1 MAMAERRFYRSTSL
15 PLALSLTPK
24 NPSQGKRL
32 LSGWRRK
39 ATANW
44 KSIKLIYR
52 QGTIV
57 PLLASVIAGGAIITP
72 IVIVLVKSLSTG
84 KLGASVGFTV
94 ANYLRVFGDRDIL
107 PLLNNSILYAA
118 GSALLGTG
126 LGGLLAWI
134 VARTNTPGK
143 ALVELMPLYPILMPP
158 IMKNIAWILLLAP
171 KSGILNNMLQEY
183 FGIEAQIFNAF
194 SMAGMVWVFGL
205 ACVPLGYLFLLPV
218 FLSFDPSLEESAYI
232 AGSRPVHTTLRIT
245 FPLAVP
251 AFLSALVLNFLR
263 GLRSFETPVL
273 QGTPGN
279 INVFVSRVYDSMALE
294 FNTGL
299 ATAYSVV
306 LVVLSVITLF
316 FYIRATRSSERYA
329 TITGKGYRVKVLD
342 IGIWKYVTFLA
353 VFLYFLVGIA
363 IPFVVLIVVSM
374 IPYFDYETFM
384 KFPSN
389 MVLSNYTKVMKHPS
403 FITGLYNSL
412 VLSITIALSTVLS
425 GIVMAFTIY
434 RTRTYGAKVFE
445 FIGTLPLAFPPL
457 VLSVGLVIVFL
468 GTPLYNSL
476 WALGLGL
483 FVAYFPYAFRN
494 ASGSIVNIHKELDEA
509 AWVHGAKWRHVFFKI
524 TLPILKPS
532 VGGALFYIFIEA
544 IRNVDVAVLLTSPG
558 HEYGPV
564 TLFEYFRV
572 GQWAEAAAGGVIYLL
587 ILIVAVSLAK
597 FAFNLKF
604 SL

>member
-1 MAMAERRFYRSTSL
+1 
-15 PLALSLTPK
+15 
-24 NPSQGKRL
+24 
-32 LSGWRRK
+32 
-39 ATANW
+39 
-44 KSIKLIYR
+44 
-52 QGTIV
+52 V
-57 PLLASVIAGGAIITP
+57 PLLASAIAGAAIITP
-72 IVIVLVKSLSTG
+72 VLVVLWRSFTTG
-84 KLGASVGFTV
+84 KLGFTVGLNV
-94 ANYLRVFGDRDIL
+94 ANYLRVFGDRDIWSM
-107 PLLNNSILYAA
+107 LNNSILYAA
-118 GSALLGTG
+118 GSAALGTG
-126 LGGLLAWI
+126 LGALLAWI

-171 KSGILNNMLQEY
+171 RSGVLNNMLQQF
-183 FGIEAQIFNAF
+183 FGIETPVFNAF
-194 SMAGMVWVFGL
+194 SMAGMIWVFGL

-232 AGSRPVHTTLRIT
+232 AGSKPVNTMMKIT

-251 AFLSALVLNFLR
+251 AFLSAFVLNFLR

-279 INVFVSRVYDSMALE
+279 IKVFVSRVYDSMALE

-299 ATAYSVV
+299 ATAYSIV
-306 LVVLSVITLF
+306 LVALSVITLY
-316 FYIRATRSSERYA
+316 FYVRATRFSERYA
-329 TITGKGYRVKVLD
+329 TITGKGYRVKVID
-342 IGIWKYVTFLA
+342 IGAWKYLTFVA
-353 VFLYFLVGIA
+353 VFLYFLAGIA

-384 KFPSN
+384 SFPSN
-389 MVLSNYTKVMKHPS
+389 MALKNYYTVMKHPS
-403 FITGLYNSL
+403 FVTGLYNSL
-412 VLSITIALSTVLS
+412 LLSVSIAVVTVFS

-434 RTRTYGAKVFE
+434 RTRAYGTKIFE

-457 VLSVGLVIVFL
+457 VLSVGLVIIFL

-476 WALGLGL
+476 WALALGL

-494 ASGSIVNIHKELDEA
+494 ASGSIINIHKELDEA

-524 TLPILKPS
+524 TLPILKPA

-544 IRNVDVAVLLTSPG
+544 IRNVDVAVLLTAPG
-558 HEYGPV
+558 MEYGPV

-572 GQWAEAAAGGVIYLL
+572 GQWAEAAAGGVIYLI
-587 ILIVAVSLAK
+587 ILIVAVSIAK

>member
-1 MAMAERRFYRSTSL
+1 MAKDIAAET
-15 PLALSLTPK
+15 AVH
-24 NPSQGKRL
+24 
-32 LSGWRRK
+32 WR
-39 ATANW
+39 W
-44 KSIKLIYR
+44 VKLIYK
-52 QGTIV
+52 QGTLI
-57 PLLASVIAGGAIITP
+57 PLFASVIAGSLIIAP
-72 IVIVLVKSLSTG
+72 VLIVLSRSLTTAR
-84 KLGASVGFTV
+84 LGTFVGLTSE
-94 ANYLRVFGDRDIL
+94 NYVRVFTDPKL
-107 PLLNNSILYAA
+107 FPMLWNSLIYAA
-118 GSALLGTG
+118 GSAVIGTV

-134 VARTNTPGK
+134 LARTNTPGK

-171 KSGILNNMLQEY
+171 KAGILNNLLLEY
-183 FGIEAQIFNAF
+183 FGVEGPIFNAF
-194 SMAGMVWVFGL
+194 SMAAMIWVFGL

-232 AGSRPVHTTLRIT
+232 AGSKPINTMFKIT
-245 FPLAVP
+245 FPLAIP
-251 AFLSALVLNFLR
+251 AFTSALVLNFLR

-279 INVFVSRVYDSMALE
+279 IKVFVSRVYDSKALE

-306 LVVLSVITLF
+306 LVVLSVITLY
-316 FYIRATRSSERYA
+316 FYIRATRFSERYA
-329 TITGKGYRVKVLD
+329 TITGKGYRVKVID
-342 IGIWKYVTFLA
+342 IGPWKYLTFLA
-353 VFLYFLVGIA
+353 VFLYFLAGIVL
-363 IPFVVLIVVSM
+363 PFIVLIVVSM
-374 IPYFDYETFM
+374 IPYFDYDTFM
-384 KFPSN
+384 QFPSN
-389 MVLSNYTKVMKHPS
+389 AVLTNYYTVMRHPS
-403 FITGLYNSL
+403 FVTGLYNSL
-412 VLSITIALSTVLS
+412 ILSVTIAIVTVLA

-434 RTRTYGAKVFE
+434 RTRAAGAKVFE

-457 VLSVGLVIVFL
+457 VLSVGLLIIFI

-476 WALGLGL
+476 WALGIGL

-509 AWVHGAKWRHVFFKI
+509 AWVHGARWRHVFFKI

-532 VGGALFYIFIEA
+532 VGGALFYIFVEA
-544 IRNVDVAVLLTSPG
+544 IRNVDVAVLLVSPG

-572 GQWAEAAAGGVIYLL
+572 GQWAEAAAGGAIYLV
-587 ILIVAVSLAK
+587 ILIVAVSVAK
-597 FAFNLKF
+597 FAFKMKF

>member
-1 MAMAERRFYRSTSL
+1 VR
-15 PLALSLTPK
+15 
-24 NPSQGKRL
+24 
-32 LSGWRRK
+32 

-44 KSIKLIYR
+44 KSIKLGLR
-52 QGTIV
+52 QGSIV
-57 PLLASVIAGGAIITP
+57 PLLASAIAGAAIITP
-72 IVIVLVKSLSTG
+72 VLIVLWRSFTTG
-84 KLGASVGFTV
+84 KLGFTV
-94 ANYLRVFGDRDIL
+94 GLHLDNYLRVFGDRDIL
-107 PLLNNSILYAA
+107 PMLGNSVLYAA
-118 GSALLGTG
+118 GSAALGTG
-126 LGGLLAWI
+126 LGALLAWI

-171 KSGILNNMLQEY
+171 KSGILNNMLQQY
-183 FGIEAQIFNAF
+183 FGITEPVFNAF
-194 SMAGMVWVFGL
+194 SMAGMIWVFGV

-232 AGSRPVHTTLRIT
+232 AGSKPVHTMLKIT

-251 AFLSALVLNFLR
+251 AFLSAFVLNFLR

-279 INVFVSRVYDSMALE
+279 IKVFVSRVYDSMALE

-299 ATAYSVV
+299 ATAYSIV
-306 LVVLSVITLF
+306 LVAISIITLY
-316 FYIRATRSSERYA
+316 FYIRTTRFSERYA
-329 TITGKGYRVKVLD
+329 TITGKGYRVNVID
-342 IGIWKYVTFLA
+342 IGPWKYVTFLA
-353 VFLYFLVGIA
+353 VFLYFLIGIA

-389 MVLSNYTKVMKHPS
+389 AVLANYVIVMKHPS
-403 FITGLYNSL
+403 FVSGLYNSL
-412 VLSITIALSTVLS
+412 VLSVTIAVVTVLA

-434 RTRTYGAKVFE
+434 RTRTMGTKVFE

-457 VLSVGLVIVFL
+457 VLSVGLVIIFL

-532 VGGALFYIFIEA
+532 VGGALFYIFVEA

-558 HEYGPV
+558 KEYGPV

-572 GQWAEAAAGGVIYLL
+572 GQWAEAAAGGVIYLI
-587 ILIVAVSLAK
+587 ILTIAVSIAK
-597 FAFNLKF
+597 FAFKMKF

>member
-1 MAMAERRFYRSTSL
+1 MATS
-15 PLALSLTPK
+15 
-24 NPSQGKRL
+24 
-32 LSGWRRK
+32 
-39 ATANW
+39 TANSF
-44 KSIKLIYR
+44 KIAFK
-52 QGTIV
+52 QGTLV
-57 PLLASVIAGGAIITP
+57 PLFASTIAGAAIITP
-72 IVIVLVKSLSTG
+72 VLVVLWRSFTSG
-84 KLGASVGFTV
+84 RLGFDVGLNL
-94 ANYLRVFGDRDIL
+94 ANYMRVFGDKDIMPML
-107 PLLNNSILYAA
+107 SNSVIYAA

-126 LGGLLAWI
+126 VGALLAWI

-143 ALVELMPLYPILMPP
+143 ALVELMPLYPILMPT

-171 KSGILNNMLQEY
+171 KSGILNGMLQQF
-183 FGIEAQIFNAF
+183 FGIETLVFNAF
-194 SMAGMVWVFGL
+194 SMAGMIWVFGL

-232 AGSRPVHTTLRIT
+232 AGSKPMHTMLKIT

-251 AFLSALVLNFLR
+251 AFLSAFVLNFLR

-279 INVFVSRVYDSMALE
+279 IKVFVSRVYDSMALE

-299 ATAYSVV
+299 ATSYSVV
-306 LVVLSVITLF
+306 LVVLSVITLY
-316 FYIRATRSSERYA
+316 FYVRATRFSERYA
-329 TITGKGYRVKVLD
+329 TITGKGYRVRVID
-342 IGIWKYVTFLA
+342 IGPWKYLTFLI
-353 VFLYFLVGIA
+353 VFLYFLAGIM

-374 IPYFDYETFM
+374 IPYYDYDTFM
-384 KFPSN
+384 KFPAN
-389 MVLSNYTKVMKHPS
+389 AVLTNYFVVMKHPS

-412 VLSITIALSTVLS
+412 VLSVSIAVITVLA
-425 GIVMAFTIY
+425 GITMAFTIY
-434 RTRTYGAKVFE
+434 RTRAWGTKLFE

-457 VLSVGLVIVFL
+457 VLSVGLVIIFI

-476 WALGLGL
+476 WALGIGL

-544 IRNVDVAVLLTSPG
+544 IRNVDVAVLLTAPG
-558 HEYGPV
+558 KEYGPV

-572 GQWAEAAAGGVIYLL
+572 GQWAEAAAGGVIYLI

-597 FAFNLKF
+597 FAFKMKF

>member
-1 MAMAERRFYRSTSL
+1 
-15 PLALSLTPK
+15 
-24 NPSQGKRL
+24 
-32 LSGWRRK
+32 
-39 ATANW
+39 
-44 KSIKLIYR
+44 
-52 QGTIV
+52 V
-57 PLLASVIAGGAIITP
+57 PLLASAIAGAAIITP
-72 IVIVLVKSLSTG
+72 VLVVLWRSFTTG
-84 KLGASVGFTV
+84 KLGFTV
-94 ANYLRVFGDRDIL
+94 GLNMANYLRVFGDRDIWSM
-107 PLLNNSILYAA
+107 LNNSILYAA
-118 GSALLGTG
+118 GSAVLGTG
-126 LGGLLAWI
+126 LGALLAWI

-171 KSGILNNMLQEY
+171 RSGILNNMLQQF
-183 FGIEAQIFNAF
+183 FGIDTPVFNAF
-194 SMAGMVWVFGL
+194 SMAGMIWVFGL

-232 AGSRPVHTTLRIT
+232 AGSKPLHTMMKIT

-251 AFLSALVLNFLR
+251 AFLSAFVLNFLR

-279 INVFVSRVYDSMALE
+279 IKVFVSRVYDSMALE

-299 ATAYSVV
+299 ATAYSIV
-306 LVVLSVITLF
+306 LVALSVITLY
-316 FYIRATRSSERYA
+316 FYIRATRFSERYA
-329 TITGKGYRVKVLD
+329 TITGKGYRVKVID
-342 IGIWKYVTFLA
+342 IGAWKYVTFAA
-353 VFLYFLVGIA
+353 VFLYFLAGIA
-363 IPFVVLIVVSM
+363 IPFVVLIIVSM

-384 KFPSN
+384 SFPSN
-389 MVLSNYTKVMKHPS
+389 MVLKNYYTVMKHPS
-403 FITGLYNSL
+403 FVTGLYNSL
-412 VLSITIALSTVLS
+412 VLSVSIAVVTVLA

-434 RTRTYGAKVFE
+434 RTRAYGTKIFE

-457 VLSVGLVIVFL
+457 VLSVGLVIIFL
-468 GTPLYNSL
+468 GTPLYNSV
-476 WALGLGL
+476 WALALGL

-524 TLPILKPS
+524 TLPILKPA

-544 IRNVDVAVLLTSPG
+544 IRNVDVAVLLTAPG
-558 HEYGPV
+558 MEYGPV

-572 GQWAEAAAGGVIYLL
+572 GQWAEAAAGGVIYLI
-587 ILIVAVSLAK
+587 ILIVAVSIAK
-597 FAFNLKF
+597 FAFNMKF

>member
-1 MAMAERRFYRSTSL
+1 M
-15 PLALSLTPK
+15 TP
-24 NPSQGKRL
+24 
-32 LSGWRRK
+32 
-39 ATANW
+39 
-44 KSIKLIYR
+44 
-52 QGTIV
+52 V
-57 PLLASVIAGGAIITP
+57 
-72 IVIVLVKSLSTG
+72 VIVLWRSFTTG
-84 KLGASVGFTV
+84 RLGFSVGFTL
-94 ANYLRVFGDRDIL
+94 ANYFRVFADRDML
-107 PLLNNSILYAA
+107 PMLWNSFIYASGA
-118 GSALLGTG
+118 AALGTG
-126 LGGLLAWI
+126 LGALLAWI

-143 ALVELMPLYPILMPP
+143 TLVELMPLYPILMPP

-171 KSGILNNMLQEY
+171 RSGILNGMLQQ
-183 FGIEAQIFNAF
+183 FLGIETLVFNAF
-194 SMAGMVWVFGL
+194 SMAGMIWVFGL

-232 AGSRPVHTTLRIT
+232 AGSKPVNTMLKIT

-251 AFLSALVLNFLR
+251 AFLSAFLLNFLR
-263 GLRSFETPVL
+263 ALRSFETPVL
-273 QGTPGN
+273 QGAPGN
-279 INVFVSRVYDSMALE
+279 IKVFVSRVYDSMALE

-299 ATAYSVV
+299 GTAYSVV
-306 LVVLSVITLF
+306 LILLSVLALMI
-316 FYIRATRSSERYA
+316 YIRTTRFSERYA
-329 TITGKGYRVKVLD
+329 TITGKGYRVKVID
-342 IGIWKYVTFLA
+342 IGAWKYVTFVA

-363 IPFVVLIVVSM
+363 VPFVVLIVVSM

-389 MVLSNYTKVMKHPS
+389 LVLSNYYTVMKHPS
-403 FITGLYNSL
+403 FVTGLYNSL
-412 VLSITIALSTVLS
+412 ILSVTIAVVTVLA
-425 GIVMAFTIY
+425 GIVMAFTIH
-434 RTRTYGAKVFE
+434 RTKAYGTKVFE

-457 VLSVGLVIVFL
+457 VLSVGLVIIFL

-509 AWVHGAKWRHVFFKI
+509 AWVHGARWRHVFFKI

-532 VGGALFYIFIEA
+532 VGGALFYIFVEA

-558 HEYGPV
+558 KEYGPV

-587 ILIVAVSLAK
+587 ILIVAVSIAK
-597 FAFNLKF
+597 FAFDMKF

>member
-1 MAMAERRFYRSTSL
+1 
-15 PLALSLTPK
+15 
-24 NPSQGKRL
+24 
-32 LSGWRRK
+32 
-39 ATANW
+39 
-44 KSIKLIYR
+44 
-52 QGTIV
+52 V
-57 PLLASVIAGGAIITP
+57 PLVASTLAGAAIITP
-72 IVIVLVKSLSTG
+72 VLVVLWRSFTSG
-84 KLGASVGFTV
+84 RLGFDVGLNL
-94 ANYLRVFGDRDIL
+94 ANYARVFNDKDIIPML
-107 PLLNNSILYAA
+107 SNSVTYAA
-118 GSALLGTG
+118 GAAILGTAVG
-126 LGGLLAWI
+126 ALLAWI

-143 ALVELMPLYPILMPP
+143 ALVELMPLYPILMPT

-171 KSGILNNMLQEY
+171 KSGILNGMLQQF
-183 FGIEAQIFNAF
+183 FGIETLVFNAF
-194 SMAGMVWVFGL
+194 SMAGMIWVFGL

-232 AGSRPVHTTLRIT
+232 AGSKPMHTMLKIT

-251 AFLSALVLNFLR
+251 AFLSAFVLNFLR

-279 INVFVSRVYDSMALE
+279 IKVFVSRVYDSMALE

-299 ATAYSVV
+299 ATSYSVV
-306 LVVLSVITLF
+306 LVALSVITLY
-316 FYIRATRSSERYA
+316 FYVRATRFSERYA
-329 TITGKGYRVKVLD
+329 TITGKGYRVRVID
-342 IGIWKYVTFLA
+342 IGPWKYFTFLL
-353 VFLYFLVGIA
+353 VFLYFLAGIL
-363 IPFVVLIVVSM
+363 IPFIVLIVVSM
-374 IPYFDYETFM
+374 IPYYDYDTFM

-389 MVLSNYTKVMKHPS
+389 AALTNYFIVMKHPS
-403 FITGLYNSL
+403 FVTGLYNSL
-412 VLSITIALSTVLS
+412 VLSVTIAIVTVLA
-425 GIVMAFTIY
+425 GITMAFTIY
-434 RTRTYGAKVFE
+434 RTRAWGTKLFE

-457 VLSVGLVIVFL
+457 VLSVGLVIIFI

-476 WALGLGL
+476 WALGIGL

-532 VGGALFYIFIEA
+532 VGGALFYIFIEC
-544 IRNVDVAVLLTSPG
+544 IRNVDVAVLLTAPG
-558 HEYGPV
+558 KEYGPV

-572 GQWAEAAAGGVIYLL
+572 GQWAEAAAGGVIYLI

-597 FAFNLKF
+597 FAFKMKF

>member
-1 MAMAERRFYRSTSL
+1 M
-15 PLALSLTPK
+15 
-24 NPSQGKRL
+24 
-32 LSGWRRK
+32 
-39 ATANW
+39 
-44 KSIKLIYR
+44 R
-52 QGTIV
+52 QGTLV
-57 PLLASVIAGGAIITP
+57 PLVASAIAGAAIITP
-72 IVIVLVKSLSTG
+72 VLVVMWRSFTTG
-84 KLGASVGFTV
+84 KLGFTV
-94 ANYLRVFGDRDIL
+94 GLNLNNYLRVFNDRDL
-107 PLLNNSILYAA
+107 MPMLSNSIIYAGGA
-118 GSALLGTG
+118 ALLGTG
-126 LGGLLAWI
+126 LGAFLAWI

-143 ALVELMPLYPILMPP
+143 GLVELMPLYPILMPP

-171 KSGILNNMLQEY
+171 RSGILNGMLQQ
-183 FGIEAQIFNAF
+183 FLGIDTLVFNAF
-194 SMAGMVWVFGL
+194 SMAGMIWVFGL

-232 AGSRPVHTTLRIT
+232 AGSKPVRTMFKIT
-245 FPLAVP
+245 FPLALP
-251 AFLSALVLNFLR
+251 AFTSALVLNFLR

-279 INVFVSRVYDSMALE
+279 IKVFVSRVYDSMALE

-306 LVVLSVITLF
+306 LVVISIITLY
-316 FYIRATRSSERYA
+316 FYIRATRFSERYA
-329 TITGKGYRVKVLD
+329 TITGKGYRVKVID
-342 IGIWKYVTFLA
+342 IGPWKYLTFAAVLIYFLA
-353 VFLYFLVGIA
+353 GIV
-363 IPFVVLIVVSM
+363 IPFIVLIVVSM
-374 IPYFDYETFM
+374 IPYFDYDTFM
-384 KFPSN
+384 RFPFN
-389 MVLSNYTKVMKHPS
+389 AVLTNYYTVFRHPS
-403 FITGLYNSL
+403 FMTGLYNSL
-412 VLSITIALSTVLS
+412 ILSVTIAIVTVLT

-434 RTRTYGAKVFE
+434 RTRAAGTKVFE

-457 VLSVGLVIVFL
+457 VLSVGLLIIFI

-494 ASGSIVNIHKELDEA
+494 ASGAIVNIHKELDEA
-509 AWVHGAKWRHVFFKI
+509 AWVHGARWRHVFFKI

-558 HEYGPV
+558 KEYGPV

-572 GQWAEAAAGGVIYLL
+572 GQWAEAAAGGVIYLI
-587 ILIVAVSLAK
+587 ILIVAVSVAK
-597 FAFNLKF
+597 FAFKMKF

>member
-1 MAMAERRFYRSTSL
+1 M
-15 PLALSLTPK
+15 
-24 NPSQGKRL
+24 
-32 LSGWRRK
+32 
-39 ATANW
+39 
-44 KSIKLIYR
+44 
-52 QGTIV
+52 V
-57 PLLASVIAGGAIITP
+57 PLVASSIAGAAIITP
-72 IVIVLVKSLSTG
+72 VIIVFWRSFTSG
-84 KLGASVGFTV
+84 KLGFTVGFNV
-94 ANYLRVFGDRDIL
+94 ANYARVLGDKDIWAM
-107 PLLNNSILYAA
+107 LNNSVIYAA

-143 ALVELMPLYPILMPP
+143 GLVELLPLYPILMPP

-171 KSGILNNMLQEY
+171 KSGILNGMLDQY
-183 FGIEAQIFNAF
+183 LGISAPVFNAF
-194 SMAGMVWVFGL
+194 SMAGMIWVFGL

-232 AGSRPVHTTLRIT
+232 AGSKPVHTMMRIT
-245 FPLAVP
+245 FPLALP
-251 AFLSALVLNFLR
+251 AFLSAFVLNFLR

-279 INVFVSRVYDSMALE
+279 IKVFVSRVYDSMALE

-299 ATAYSVV
+299 ATAYSVI
-306 LVVLSVITLF
+306 LVIMSIVTLY
-316 FYIRATRSSERYA
+316 FYVRTTRFSERYA
-329 TITGKGYRVKVLD
+329 TITGKGYRVKVID
-342 IGIWKYVTFLA
+342 IGPWKYVTFMA
-353 VFLYFLVGIA
+353 VFLYFLAGIL
-363 IPFVVLIVVSM
+363 IPFIVLIVVSM
-374 IPYFDYETFM
+374 IPYYDYETFM
-384 KFPSN
+384 NFPN
-389 MVLSNYTKVMKHPS
+389 NAVLKNYFTVMRHPS
-403 FITGLYNSL
+403 FVNGLYNSL
-412 VLSITIALSTVLS
+412 ILSIGIALVTVFF
-425 GIVMAFTIY
+425 GIIMAFAIY
-434 RTRTYGAKVFE
+434 RTRTFGTQLFE

-457 VLSVGLVIVFL
+457 VLSVGLVIIFL

-509 AWVHGAKWRHVFFKI
+509 AWVHGARWRHVFFKI

-544 IRNVDVAVLLTSPG
+544 IRNVDVAVLLTAPG
-558 HEYGPV
+558 MEYGPV

-572 GQWAEAAAGGVIYLL
+572 GQWAEAAAGGVIYLV
-587 ILIVAVSLAK
+587 ILALAVSIAK
-597 FAFNLKF
+597 FAFNMKF

>member
-1 MAMAERRFYRSTSL
+1 M
-15 PLALSLTPK
+15 
-24 NPSQGKRL
+24 
-32 LSGWRRK
+32 
-39 ATANW
+39 
-44 KSIKLIYR
+44 
-52 QGTIV
+52 V
-57 PLLASVIAGGAIITP
+57 PLIASVIAGAAIITP
-72 IVIVLVKSLSTG
+72 VVIVLLKSLTSG
-84 KLGASVGFTV
+84 KLGTSVGLTV

-118 GSALLGTG
+118 GSAVLGTG

-171 KSGILNNMLQEY
+171 KSGILNNMLRDF
-183 FGIEAQIFNAF
+183 FGIEEQIFNAF

-232 AGSRPVHTTLRIT
+232 AGSRPMHTTLRIT

-306 LVVLSVITLF
+306 LVVISVITLF
-316 FYIRATRSSERYA
+316 FYIRATRFSERYA
-329 TITGKGYRVKVLD
+329 TITGKGYKVKVLD
-342 IGIWKYVTFLA
+342 IGPWKYVTFSA

-384 KFPSN
+384 TFPSH
-389 MVLSNYTKVMKHPS
+389 MVLSNYYKVMKHPS

-412 VLSITIALSTVLS
+412 VLSIAIALSTVLA

-434 RTRTYGAKVFE
+434 RTKTYGAKVFE

-476 WALGLGL
+476 WALGIGL

-587 ILIVAVSLAK
+587 ILIVAVSIAK

>member
-1 MAMAERRFYRSTSL
+1 M
-15 PLALSLTPK
+15 PL
-24 NPSQGKRL
+24 
-32 LSGWRRK
+32 
-39 ATANW
+39 
-44 KSIKLIYR
+44 
-52 QGTIV
+52 V
-57 PLLASVIAGGAIITP
+57 ASSIAGAAIITP
-72 IVIVLVKSLSTG
+72 VAIVLWRSLTTG
-84 KLGASVGFTV
+84 KLGFSVGLT
-94 ANYLRVFGDRDIL
+94 ATNYLRVFSDRDIL
-107 PLLNNSILYAA
+107 PMLGNSIAYAA
-118 GSALLGTG
+118 GSAALGTG
-126 LGGLLAWI
+126 LGALLAWI

-143 ALVELMPLYPILMPP
+143 TLVELMPLYPILMPP

-171 KSGILNNMLQEY
+171 KSGILNNFLLEY
-183 FGIEAQIFNAF
+183 FGIDWQIFNAF

-232 AGSRPVHTTLRIT
+232 AGSKPVNTMLKIT

-251 AFLSALVLNFLR
+251 AFLSAFVLNFLR

-273 QGTPGN
+273 QGTPGG
-279 INVFVSRVYDSMALE
+279 IHVFVSRVYDSMALE

-299 ATAYSVV
+299 ATAYSIV
-306 LVVLSVITLF
+306 LVILSIIALF
-316 FYIRATRSSERYA
+316 FYVRTTRFSERYA
-329 TITGKGYRVKVLD
+329 TITGKGYRVKVMD
-342 IGIWKYVTFLA
+342 IGKWKYLTFLC
-353 VFLYFLVGIA
+353 VFVYFLVGIA

-384 KFPSN
+384 KFPTN
-389 MVLSNYTKVMKHPS
+389 AVLTNYYTVLKHPS

-412 VLSITIALSTVLS
+412 ILSVTIAVVTVFV

-434 RTRTYGAKVFE
+434 RTRAYGTKVFE

-509 AWVHGAKWRHVFFKI
+509 AWVHGARWRHVFFKI

-558 HEYGPV
+558 KEYGPV

-572 GQWAEAAAGGVIYLL
+572 GQWAEAAAGGVIYLI
-587 ILIVAVSLAK
+587 ILIVAVSIAK
-597 FAFNLKF
+597 VAFQMKF

>member
-1 MAMAERRFYRSTSL
+1 M
-15 PLALSLTPK
+15 PLICSA
-24 NPSQGKRL
+24 
-32 LSGWRRK
+32 
-39 ATANW
+39 
-44 KSIKLIYR
+44 
-52 QGTIV
+52 
-57 PLLASVIAGGAIITP
+57 IAGAAIITP
-72 IVIVLVKSLSTG
+72 VLVVFWRSFTTG
-84 KLGASVGFTV
+84 KLGFTV
-94 ANYLRVFGDRDIL
+94 ALNVENYMRVFGDKDIWAM
-107 PLLNNSILYAA
+107 LNNSVLYAA
-118 GSALLGTG
+118 GAAALGTG

-171 KSGILNNMLQEY
+171 KSGILNGMLDQY
-183 FGIEAQIFNAF
+183 LGISTPVFNAF
-194 SMAGMVWVFGL
+194 SMAGMIWTFGL

-232 AGSRPVHTTLRIT
+232 AGSKPMHTMLKIT

-251 AFLSALVLNFLR
+251 AFLSAFVLNFLR

-273 QGTPGN
+273 QGTPAN
-279 INVFVSRVYDSMALE
+279 IHVFVSRVYDSMALE

-306 LVVLSVITLF
+306 LVVMSIVTLY
-316 FYIRATRSSERYA
+316 FYVRATRFSERYA
-329 TITGKGYRVKVLD
+329 TITGKGYRVKVID
-342 IGIWKYVTFLA
+342 IGPWKYLTFLT
-353 VFLYFLVGIA
+353 VFLYFLFGILL
-363 IPFVVLIVVSM
+363 PFIVLIVVSM
-374 IPYFDYETFM
+374 IPYYDFETFM
-384 KFPSN
+384 SFPSN
-389 MVLSNYTKVMKHPS
+389 AVLTNYYKVMKHPS
-403 FITGLYNSL
+403 FVTGLYNSL
-412 VLSITIALSTVLS
+412 TLSVIIAIVTVFL

-434 RTRTYGAKVFE
+434 RTRTYGTKIFE

-457 VLSVGLVIVFL
+457 VLSVGLVIIFL

-494 ASGSIVNIHKELDEA
+494 ASGAIVNIHKELDEA

-544 IRNVDVAVLLTSPG
+544 VRSVDVAVLLAAPG
-558 HEYGPV
+558 MEYGPV

-572 GQWAEAAAGGVIYLL
+572 GQWAEAAAGGVIYLI
-587 ILIVAVSLAK
+587 ILIVAVSIAK
-597 FAFNLKF
+597 FAFKMKF

>member
-1 MAMAERRFYRSTSL
+1 M
-15 PLALSLTPK
+15 
-24 NPSQGKRL
+24 
-32 LSGWRRK
+32 
-39 ATANW
+39 
-44 KSIKLIYR
+44 
-52 QGTIV
+52 V
-57 PLLASVIAGGAIITP
+57 PLLASAVAGAAIITP
-72 IVIVLVKSLSTG
+72 VVIVLLRSVTTG
-84 KLGASVGFTV
+84 KLGADMGFTV
-94 ANYLRVFGDRDIL
+94 ENYVRVFLDKDIL
-107 PLLNNSILYAA
+107 PMLNNSVLYAA
-118 GSALLGTG
+118 GSAALGTG
-126 LGGLLAWI
+126 LGALLAWI

-143 ALVELMPLYPILMPP
+143 TLVELMPLYPILMPP

-171 KSGILNNMLQEY
+171 KSGILNNMMHQFL
-183 FGIEAQIFNAF
+183 GIEYPVFNAF
-194 SMAGMVWVFGL
+194 SMAGMIWTFGL

-232 AGSRPVHTTLRIT
+232 AGSKPVHTLLHIT

-251 AFLSALVLNFLR
+251 AFLSAFVLNFLR

-273 QGTPGN
+273 QGTPGG
-279 INVFVSRVYDSMALE
+279 IKVFVSRVYDSMALE
-294 FNTGL
+294 FSTGL
-299 ATAYSVV
+299 ATSYSMI
-306 LVVLSVITLF
+306 LVVLSVITLY
-316 FYIRATRSSERYA
+316 FYIRATRFSERFA
-329 TITGKGYRVKVLD
+329 TITGKGYRVKVID
-342 IGIWKYVTFLA
+342 IGPWKYVTFLA
-353 VFLYFLVGIA
+353 VFVYFVCGIL

-389 MVLSNYTKVMKHPS
+389 AVLTNYYIVMRHPS
-403 FITGLYNSL
+403 FVAGLYNSL
-412 VLSITIALSTVLS
+412 VLSVSIAMVTVLA

-434 RTRTYGAKVFE
+434 RTRAMGTKVFE

-457 VLSVGLVIVFL
+457 VLSVGLVIIFL

-509 AWVHGAKWRHVFFKI
+509 AWVHGARWRHVFFKI

-558 HEYGPV
+558 NEYGPV

-572 GQWAEAAAGGVIYLL
+572 GQWAEAAAGGVIYLI
-587 ILIVAVSLAK
+587 ILIVAVSIAK
-597 FAFNLKF
+597 FAFKMKF

>member
-1 MAMAERRFYRSTSL
+1 M
-15 PLALSLTPK
+15 
-24 NPSQGKRL
+24 
-32 LSGWRRK
+32 
-39 ATANW
+39 
-44 KSIKLIYR
+44 
-52 QGTIV
+52 IV
-57 PLLASVIAGGAIITP
+57 PLLASVLAAAAIITP
-72 IVIVLVKSLSTG
+72 VVIVFVRSVTTG
-84 KLGASVGFTV
+84 RLGATVGLTFS
-94 ANYLRVFGDRDIL
+94 NYVRVFGDRDIL
-107 PLLNNSILYAA
+107 PMLNNSIVYAA
-118 GSALLGTG
+118 GSAALGTG
-126 LGGLLAWI
+126 LGALLAWI

-143 ALVELMPLYPILMPP
+143 ALIELMPLYPILMPP

-171 KSGILNNMLQEY
+171 KSGILNNLLHEY
-183 FGIEAQIFNAF
+183 LGIEAQIFNAF

-232 AGSRPVHTTLRIT
+232 AGSRPVNTTLRIT
-245 FPLAVP
+245 FPLALP

-273 QGTPGN
+273 QGTPAN
-279 INVFVSRVYDSMALE
+279 IKVFVSRVYDSMALE
-294 FNTGL
+294 FNSGL

-306 LVVLSVITLF
+306 LVVLSVITLI
-316 FYIRATRSSERYA
+316 FYIRATRFSERYA

-342 IGIWKYVTFLA
+342 IGAWKYVAFLA
-353 VFLYFLVGIA
+353 VFLYFLAGIA
-363 IPFVVLIVVSM
+363 VPFVVLIVVSM
-374 IPYFDYETFM
+374 IPYFDYEMFM
-384 KFPSN
+384 SFPAN
-389 MVLSNYTKVMKHPS
+389 MVLSNYYKVVRHPS

-412 VLSITIALSTVLS
+412 VLSVMIALTTVLA

-434 RTRTYGAKVFE
+434 RTRSYGTKVFE

-476 WALGLGL
+476 WALALGL

-572 GQWAEAAAGGVIYLL
+572 GQWAEAAAGGVIYLI
-587 ILIVAVSLAK
+587 ILIVAVSVAK

>member
-1 MAMAERRFYRSTSL
+1 MA
-15 PLALSLTPK
+15 
-24 NPSQGKRL
+24 
-32 LSGWRRK
+32 
-39 ATANW
+39 
-44 KSIKLIYR
+44 YR
-52 QGTIV
+52 QGAVV
-57 PLLASVIAGGAIITP
+57 PLFASLLAGGAIITP
-72 IVIVLVKSLSTG
+72 VVIVLARSLTTG
-84 KLGASVGFTV
+84 RLGAAVGFSLE
-94 ANYLRVFGDRDIL
+94 NYLRVFADRDIL
-107 PLLNNSILYAA
+107 AMMNNSIIYAA
-118 GSALLGTG
+118 GSAALGTG
-126 LGGLLAWI
+126 LGALLAWI

-171 KSGILNNMLQEY
+171 KSGILNSMLRQYLGVTEPV
-183 FGIEAQIFNAF
+183 FNAF
-194 SMAGMVWVFGL
+194 SMAGMIWVFGL

-232 AGSRPVHTTLRIT
+232 AGSKPISTMFRIT

-251 AFLSALVLNFLR
+251 AFLSAFVLNFLR

-273 QGTPGN
+273 QGTPGG
-279 INVFVSRVYDSMALE
+279 IKVFVSRVYDSMALE
-294 FNTGL
+294 FSTGL
-299 ATAYSVV
+299 ATSYSMV
-306 LVVLSVITLF
+306 LVVLSVITLI
-316 FYIRATRSSERYA
+316 FYIRATRFSERYA
-329 TITGKGYRVKVLD
+329 TITGKGYRVNIID
-342 IGIWKYVTFLA
+342 IGPWKYVTFLA
-353 VFLYFLVGIA
+353 VFLYFMAGIA

-384 KFPSN
+384 KFPTN
-389 MVLSNYTKVMKHPS
+389 AVLSNYYTVMRHPS
-403 FITGLYNSL
+403 FVTGLYNSL
-412 VLSITIALSTVLS
+412 ILSVSIALVTVFF

-434 RTRTYGAKVFE
+434 RTRAYGTKVFE

-457 VLSVGLVIVFL
+457 VLSVGLVIIFL

-544 IRNVDVAVLLTSPG
+544 IRNVDVAILLTSPG
-558 HEYGPV
+558 NEYGPV
-564 TLFEYFRV
+564 TLFEYFRL
-572 GQWAEAAAGGVIYLL
+572 GQWGEAAAGGVIYLI
-587 ILIVAVSLAK
+587 ILIVAVSIAK
-597 FAFNLKF
+597 FAFKLKF

>member
-1 MAMAERRFYRSTSL
+1 MSA
-15 PLALSLTPK
+15 
-24 NPSQGKRL
+24 
-32 LSGWRRK
+32 
-39 ATANW
+39 
-44 KSIKLIYR
+44 
-52 QGTIV
+52 
-57 PLLASVIAGGAIITP
+57 IAGGAIITP
-72 IVIVLVKSLSTG
+72 VIIVLWRSFTTG
-84 KLGASVGFTV
+84 KLGFSVGLTFT
-94 ANYLRVFGDRDIL
+94 NYLRVFADRDIL
-107 PLLNNSILYAA
+107 PMLVNSVVYAGGA
-118 GSALLGTG
+118 AALGTV
-126 LGGLLAWI
+126 LGALLAWI

-143 ALVELMPLYPILMPP
+143 TLVELMPLYPILMPP

-171 KSGILNNMLQEY
+171 RSGILNNMLQQV
-183 FGIEAQIFNAF
+183 FGIEAQPFNAF
-194 SMAGMVWVFGL
+194 SMAGMIWVFGL
-205 ACVPLGYLFLLPV
+205 ACVPLGYLFLLPI

-232 AGSRPVHTTLRIT
+232 AGSKPVNTTLKIT
-245 FPLAVP
+245 LPLALP
-251 AFLSALVLNFLR
+251 AFFSAFVLNFLR

-279 INVFVSRVYDSMALE
+279 INVFVARVYDSMALE
-294 FNTGL
+294 FNSGL
-299 ATAYSVV
+299 ATAYSMV
-306 LVVLSVITLF
+306 LVVLSVVVLVV
-316 FYIRATRSSERYA
+316 YVRATRFSERYA

-342 IGIWKYVTFLA
+342 IGAWKYVTFLA
-353 VFLYFLVGIA
+353 VFIYFLVGIV

-374 IPYFDYETFM
+374 IPYFDYDTFM

-389 MVLSNYTKVMKHPS
+389 MVLTNYHTVIRHPS
-403 FITGLYNSL
+403 FVTGLYNSL
-412 VLSITIALSTVLS
+412 ILSTTIALVTVLA

-434 RTRTYGAKVFE
+434 RTSTYGAKLFE

-476 WALGLGL
+476 WALGIGL

-524 TLPILKPS
+524 TLPILKPA

-558 HEYGPV
+558 REYGPV

-572 GQWAEAAAGGVIYLL
+572 GQWAEAAAGGVIYLI
-587 ILIVAVSLAK
+587 ILIMAVSIAK
-597 FAFNLKF
+597 FAFKMKF